1 MGQPYPGQPYPGPP
15 TQGQPYPGQQYP
27 AQAGPMGQPDYP
39 QPGFP
44 PGYQQPPFPGP
55 AGPRKPRTGLI
66 VLIVVLAL
74 VVVGGGTTALILLN
88 QNKPSTANATGPASG
103 GATSAPATSNSSS
116 VGRYRQPPPA
126 CGQLNGGPI
135 KFQPTGPVSTNQ
147 GITIGVCSGIASG
160 DSSSFVGMAVTIEIY
175 GGPGGVDA
183 AKAVAN
189 DMQGQQVTMP
199 GFENPPYAAF
209 TQNACIIEY
218 NRSNED
224 VHLQFLGLPGVTDAA
239 SCQSAATPYAEQYYK
254 LVG

>member
-1 MGQPYPGQPYPGPP
+1 MGQPG
-15 TQGQPYPGQQYP
+15 
-27 AQAGPMGQPDYP
+27 YP

-88 QNKPSTANATGPASG
+88 QNKPGTANATGPASG

-116 VGRYRQPPPA
+116 VGRYRQPPA

-160 DSSSFVGMAVTIEIY
+160 DSSSFVGMAATIEIY

-183 AKAVAN
+183 AKVVAN

-224 VHLQFLGLPGVTDAA
+224 VHLQFLGLSGVTDAA

-254 LVG
+254 LIG

>member
-1 MGQPYPGQPYPGPP
+1 
-15 TQGQPYPGQQYP
+15 
-27 AQAGPMGQPDYP
+27 
-39 QPGFP
+39 
-44 PGYQQPPFPGP
+44 
-55 AGPRKPRTGLI
+55 

-88 QNKPSTANATGPASG
+88 QNKPSTANATGPAGG

-116 VGRYRQPPPA
+116 VGRYRQPPA